1 MNTTSNYKDAY
12 IWRKAMDLA
21 IAINSTVRDFPDS
34 EKQQQGLSCQLIQA
48 AIRIPSRVAESFEPM
63 LHNPVEM
70 LQMARFHLSETEF
83 LLDIS
88 AQLGFIR
95 QSDQLRLQ
103 EVCTELRELINR
115 MIRRAGKREIYMEEG
130 F

>member
-1 MNTTSNYKDAY
+1 MNLTSNYKEAF
-12 IWRKAMDLA
+12 IWRKSMDLA

-34 EKQQQGLSCQLIQA
+34 EKQYRGLSCQLLQA

-63 LHNPVEM
+63 LHNPGEM

-88 AQLGFIR
+88 AQLGFV
-95 QSDQLRLQ
+95 QQDNQFRLQ
-103 EVCTELRELINR
+103 EVCLELREQINR
-115 MIRRAGKREIYMEEG
+115 MIRRVEKREVYIEEG